1 MKKMGDAGRPS
12 RTYALASQ
20 IVVWAV
26 LAWMGLS
33 SLAQKL
39 AERVD
44 LDSEEGSST
53 LETAVIAAGFLALA
67 VFVVGVVV
75 VATKGYASKITAP

>member
-1 MKKMGDAGRPS
+1 MNKMGDAGRPA

-20 IVVWAV
+20 VVVWGV
-26 LAWMGLS
+26 LAWMSLS
-33 SLAQKL
+33 SLTHKL
-39 AERVD
+39 ADRVD
-44 LDSEEGSST
+44 LDSEQGSST

-75 VATKGYASKITAP
+75 VATKGYASKITGP